1 MKFLLDTHVLLWAA
15 GEPNKLSSSTR
26 ALLNSPQ
33 NELVFSSASIWEVAI
48 KNGIGR
54 TDFQVQN
61 RLLRQGLLSSGY
73 SELPITGNHA
83 LTVELLP
90 TLHRDPFDRILIAQ
104 AIAEGMT
111 LLTDD
116 AQLARYPAPVRLV

>member
-33 NELVFSSASIWEVAI
+33 NELVFSSASIWEIAI

-116 AQLARYPAPVRLV
+116 AQIARYPAPVRLV